1 MKPKEQE
8 NQLRF
13 DLNFRIIFSV
23 FVWLSL
29 AGAVAFRLWSLRAV
43 PPISL
48 VSTVAVPSLKQD
60 NITTLRSSIKA
71 PADAGILPNVRPEP
85 FD

>member
-13 DLNFRIIFSV
+13 DLNFRIVFSV

-29 AGAVAFRLWSLRAV
+29 VGAVAFRLWSLRVV
-43 PPISL
+43 PSLSL
-48 VSTVAVPSLKQD
+48 VSTVTVPSLKQD
-60 NITTLRSSIKA
+60 NIATLRSSIKA
-71 PADAGILPNVRPEP
+71 PVDTGVLPNVRPEP

>member
-8 NQLRF
+8 NQLRL

-23 FVWLSL
+23 FVWLCL
-29 AGAVAFRLWSLRAV
+29 VFALAFRLWSLRTI
-43 PPISL
+43 PSLSL
-48 VSTVAVPSLKQD
+48 VSTVTVPSLKQD
-60 NITTLRSSIKA
+60 NIATLRGSIKA
-71 PADAGILPNVRPEP
+71 PTGTGVLPSVRPEP